1 MHDYFGEDVT
11 ARYDESSAT
20 EFDPAVLEPTV
31 DFLADLAG
39 PGAALEFGIGT
50 GRIALPLAA
59 RGVPVS
65 GIELSEAMTAQ
76 LRRKPGAEDIPVA
89 IGDFSSTRVDGT
101 FSLVYLVFNTI
112 GNLTTQELQV
122 ACFANAAA
130 HLEPSGRFVIEVGIP
145 DLQRLPAG
153 ETVIPFHVS
162 DERIGFDEYD
172 IANQGLISHHL
183 EITPDGRAIRNSI
196 PFRYAWPAEYDLMAQ
211 LAGMRLRER
220 WSGFK
225 REPYTSASRKHV
237 SVWAR

>member
-1 MHDYFGEDVT
+1 MHDYFGEDVA
-11 ARYDESSAT
+11 ARYDESSAG
-20 EFDPAVLEPTV
+20 EFDPAVVEPTV
-31 DFLADLAG
+31 DFLAALAG
-39 PGAALEFGIGT
+39 PGAALELGIGT

-59 RGVPVS
+59 RGVAVS
-65 GIELSEAMTAQ
+65 GIELSQAMTAQ
-76 LRRKPGAEDIPVA
+76 LKRKPGGEAIPVA
-89 IGDFSSTRVDGT
+89 IGDFATTRVAGT

-112 GNLTTQELQV
+112 GNLTTQAQQV

-130 HLEPSGRFVIEVGIP
+130 HLESGGTFVIEVGIP

-172 IANQGLISHHL
+172 VANQGLISHHL
-183 EITPDGRAIRNSI
+183 EITPDGRAIRGSI